1 MDMLVLFWLIA
12 FVVFLGL
19 EAMTVGL
26 TSIWF
31 ALGSLSALVCA
42 WLHGAIWLQTLWF
55 LGVSILTLLLTRPLA
70 KKYVNSRQQPTNADR
85 SIGHCGMVT
94 ETVDNL
100 RSTGLVKL
108 DGRVWTARSLT
119 GEPIPK
125 GGIVIAR
132 EIRGVK
138 LIVESVPE
146 VVTAEDKL

>member
-12 FVVFLGL
+12 FAVFLGV
-19 EAMTVGL
+19 EALTVGL

-31 ALGSLSALVCA
+31 ALGSLAALICA
-42 WLHGAIWLQTLWF
+42 KLHGPIWLQTLWF
-55 LGVSILTLLLTRPLA
+55 LGMSLLSLLLTRPLA
-70 KKYVNSRQQPTNADR
+70 KKFVNSRQQPTNADR

-100 RSTGLVKL
+100 RSTGEVKL
-108 DGRVWTARSLT
+108 DGRIWTARSLT

-125 GGIVIAR
+125 GGVVIVR

-138 LIVESVPE
+138 LIVESVRE
-146 VVTAEDKL
+146 TAVSSDQK